1 MAQIFNLKKTIF
13 VLLISFLVFSSAVA
27 EKKEKVDEFK
37 EPKSISVLNKRI
49 DSLTDK
55 INDLGYEII
64 NLEGQP
70 FNEGMTVD
78 ANFMP
83 DENLDEG
90 VEVISRVI
98 KPQVNY
104 KGKLI
109 QPAQVE
115 VAQGVN

>member
-1 MAQIFNLKKTIF
+1 MAQKF
-13 VLLISFLVFSSAVA
+13 
-27 EKKEKVDEFK
+27 
-37 EPKSISVLNKRI
+37 LNKRI

-90 VEVISRVI
+90 VEIISGVI

-104 KGKLI
+104 RQTYTTSAGRSCPGCSLI
-109 QPAQVE
+109 F
-115 VAQGVN
+115 